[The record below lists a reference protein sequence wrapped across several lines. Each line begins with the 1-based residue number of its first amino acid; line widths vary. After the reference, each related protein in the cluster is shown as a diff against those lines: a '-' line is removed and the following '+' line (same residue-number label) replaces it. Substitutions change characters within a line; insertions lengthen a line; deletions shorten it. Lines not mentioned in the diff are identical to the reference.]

1 MGVVPSLLVSKCWL
15 QDALGMCSA
24 IKGII
29 IVCGLGNSI
38 MFGEEQFRD
47 RMRDPEVEFFHRVV
61 TVTSGLV
68 LVL

>member
-1 MGVVPSLLVSKCWL
+1 MRVVPSLLVSKWWL
-15 QDALGMCSA
+15 QDALGICSA

-29 IVCGLGNSI
+29 IVCGLGNSL
-38 MFGEEQFRD
+38 MFGEEQIRD
-47 RMRDPEVEFFHRVV
+47 RMGDPEVEFFHRVV